1 MIALALLFCIFAFVV
16 GLVIKAV
23 ELAGQA
29 GSNVYRK
36 SSDFAHYAKNS
47 WKEANEELRRADEE
61 LRDL

>member
-1 MIALALLFCIFAFVV
+1 LFDHSTPGGFVIALALLFCIFAFVV

-36 SSDFAHYAKNS
+36 SSDFAHYVKNTWEDAS
-47 WKEANEELRRADEE
+47 K
-61 LRDL
+61 